1 MSYSE
6 RLIAAMQSK
15 QSPILLGLDPRA
27 DMIPEDCFVE
37 GRGDAGAIA
46 KGFERFAFR
55 LMEALALHVVA
66 IKPQIAFY
74 EAYGLPGLQVYAN
87 ILEKARA
94 LDLISIA
101 DIKRGDIGST
111 AEAYAQ
117 AHLGG
122 PEMGPFE
129 ADAVTINPWLGGDS
143 LEPFFKRCQQRDKG
157 VYLLLHT
164 SNAGSSDLQETN
176 LSSGKKLY
184 SHLAQLIAN
193 WQQIWSPQGDYASIG
208 VVVGATYPEQ
218 LTELKAVLP
227 RAPFLV
233 PGYGS
238 QGGTGKDVASL
249 YDKTW
254 TPHLINA
261 SRSLT
266 FAYRER
272 GTTLEEGAIAA
283 ALEMKR
289 DILQHTMLA
298 I

>member
-1 MSYSE
+1 
-6 RLIAAMQSK
+6 
-15 QSPILLGLDPRA
+15 
-27 DMIPEDCFVE
+27 MIPDDCFSKGKADLE
-37 GRGDAGAIA
+37 GIA
-46 KGFERFAFR
+46 LGFEKFAFR
-55 LMEALALHVVA
+55 LMDVLAPHVAA

-74 EAYGLPGLQVYAN
+74 EAYGLPGMQAYVN
-87 ILEKARA
+87 ILKRA
-94 LDLISIA
+94 KELDLISIA

-122 PEMGPFE
+122 PQSGPFE

-143 LEPFFKRCQQRDKG
+143 LEPFFKRCQEREKG

-164 SNAGSSDLQETN
+164 SNPGSKDLQECQ
-176 LSSGKKLY
+176 LQSGPQLY
-184 SHLAQLIAN
+184 QHLATLIDQ
-193 WQQIWSPQGDYASIG
+193 WQAKWTPEGDYSSIG

-218 LTELKAVLP
+218 LVELKAQLP

-238 QGGTGKDVASL
+238 QGGKGKDVATL
-249 YDKTW
+249 YGDDW

-266 FAYRER
+266 FAYLEK
-272 GTTLEEGAIAA
+272 GTTLEEGALQAA
-283 ALEMKR
+283 EAMKQ
-289 DILQHTMLA
+289 DILNSTRLTF
-298 I
+298 